1 MNEDKIRKIFKKYG
15 LFSKQDRRNY
25 DFYNKAIEE
34 LSNLM
39 RNQDKIDCY
48 DKTGEIISNDKGE
61 VIAEGIVGYTKL
73 LHTHEWTLG
82 GKGLDDLYCTLE
94 ENVGKQVKVILQIDK

>member
-34 LSNLM
+34 LSNLTS
-39 RNQDKIDCY
+39 NQDKIDCY
-48 DKTGEIISNDKGE
+48 DKEGNII
-61 VIAEGIVGYTKL
+61 
-73 LHTHEWTLG
+73 G
-82 GKGLDDLYCTLE
+82 G
-94 ENVGKQVKVILQIDK
+94 